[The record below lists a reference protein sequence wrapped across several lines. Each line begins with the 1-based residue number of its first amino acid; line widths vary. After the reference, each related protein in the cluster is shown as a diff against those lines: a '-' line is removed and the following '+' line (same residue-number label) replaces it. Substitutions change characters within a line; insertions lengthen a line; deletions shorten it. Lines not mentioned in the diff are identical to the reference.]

1 MPRTS
6 QIDPDVEAA
15 LKAALSKKAE
25 ELIVLDLRGL
35 SDVTDCFV
43 ICHGGSGR
51 QVQTICDSIEE
62 ALRTLGRRP
71 KGIEGYTRAEWILMD
86 YLDFVVHIF
95 TAERREYY
103 GLERLWSDAPRVP
116 FKKPGRG
123 ARRARTAQPPAD
135 ATGAGA
141 ASD

>member
-6 QIDPDVEAA
+6 PIDPGVEAA
-15 LKAALSKKAE
+15 SKAALSKKAE
-25 ELIVLDLRGL
+25 ELSVLDLRGL
-35 SDVTDCFV
+35 SDVTDYFL
-43 ICHGGSGR
+43 ICHGRSGR
-51 QVQTICDSIEE
+51 QVQTICDSIEG
-62 ALRTLGRRP
+62 ALRALGRRP
-71 KGIEGYTRAEWILMD
+71 KHIEGYTRAEWILMD

-103 GLERLWSDAPRVP
+103 ALERLWSDAPRVP
-116 FKKPGRG
+116 YKKRGRG
-123 ARRARTAQPPAD
+123 ARRTRAARPPAD